1 MPAALA
7 FDYEV
12 WSQRFPDLVPPAGP
26 VTKPMAELYWAEAGM
41 YWPNDGVSP
50 AGATDAQQRLL
61 LDLLTAHIAGLNA
74 AISGALPY
82 NVVGRI
88 ASASEGSVSI
98 SAQLSLSPGGILQE
112 WYSQTRW
119 GLQFW
124 AMTAGFRLA
133 RYRPGPRRQF
143 DSFGPGGPYGP
154 YW

>member
-1 MPAALA
+1 MATALT
-7 FDYEV
+7 FDYDV
-12 WSQRFPDLVPPAGP
+12 FSTRFPELVPPLGP
-26 VTKPMAELYWAEAGM
+26 VTSVLGALYWAEAGM
-41 YWPNDGVSP
+41 YWPNDGSQAV
-50 AGATDAQQRLL
+50 TDDQQRLL

-112 WYSQTRW
+112 WYAQTKY
-119 GLQFW
+119 GFQFW

-133 RYRPGPRRQF
+133 RYRAGPRRVF
-143 DSFGPGGPYGP
+143 DPGAAVMGGPYGP